1 VAGRG
6 VNLLVFDGFD
16 ASRRECVLEAGDEGT
31 STARV
36 AAGLALRRAASLTG
50 TGGAGAG
57 AGREATAGPT
67 FGPLI
72 GVVMKGW
79 SVSPPDKADTSA
91 SRAFDQRASGNTTN
105 AANPAGCKRSILG
118 LFVPREVS

>member
-1 VAGRG
+1 MESASGCASLGTGGDFESKSAGTGPASRGSRGVAGRG

-57 AGREATAGPT
+57 AGREATAGPA
-67 FGPLI
+67 FGP
-72 GVVMKGW
+72 
-79 SVSPPDKADTSA
+79 
-91 SRAFDQRASGNTTN
+91 
-105 AANPAGCKRSILG
+105 
-118 LFVPREVS
+118 